1 MNKALAKFFCLYGII
16 WLVVAIGS
24 NYIPYL
30 KNNSLVEDIIIKLG
44 ILWFIFGL
52 IITIQ
57 SINFKDLFTSLKD
70 FSSIVLLI
78 LCFIIFLFAAL
89 WVFNELFNEMVI
101 FYNKVG
107 LIGFLIISYLIYT
120 FFKKN

>member
-52 IITIQ
+52 IIIIQ